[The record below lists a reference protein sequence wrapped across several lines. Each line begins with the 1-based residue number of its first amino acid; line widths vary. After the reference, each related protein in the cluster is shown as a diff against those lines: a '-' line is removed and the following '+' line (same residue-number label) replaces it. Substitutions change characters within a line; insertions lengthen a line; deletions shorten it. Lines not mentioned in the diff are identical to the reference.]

1 MKTHLTAF
9 RRVAS
14 NLGPL
19 LAANQLEVHAGCWI
33 DSAALKVQKPA
44 WAEGKT
50 PSTVTNPGIFFS
62 IWIDAKAPKPQQ
74 VSYNIHA
81 LKLRAMS
88 AYALQSR
95 EFAAAFRAKFA
106 RASKDW
112 PNVSVDYGPQ
122 TLMEGWIDLNEADLE
137 AAAARLVKQF
147 IPLAA
152 TIDALLNARRR
163 PPHA

>member
-1 MKTHLTAF
+1 MKTYLAAF
-9 RRVAS
+9 RRAARD
-14 NLGPL
+14 LEPL
-19 LAANQLEVHAGCWI
+19 LVANQLEAHAGFWI

-62 IWIDAKAPKPQQ
+62 IWIDAKASKQQ
-74 VSYNIHA
+74 RVCYNIHA

-95 EFAAAFRAKFA
+95 EFATAFRTQFA
-106 RASKDW
+106 RVSRQW

-122 TLMEGWIDLNEADLE
+122 TLMQGWIDLDTTTLE
-137 AAAARLVKQF
+137 TDAVRLVQQF
-147 IPLAA
+147 SPLAA